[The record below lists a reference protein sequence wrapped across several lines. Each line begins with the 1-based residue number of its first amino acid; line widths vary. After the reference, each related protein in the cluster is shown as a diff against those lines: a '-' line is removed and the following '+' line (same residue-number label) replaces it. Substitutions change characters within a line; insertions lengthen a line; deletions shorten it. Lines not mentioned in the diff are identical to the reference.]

1 MPQFLWPGH
10 NYLGP
15 GNPLENGEPVDE
27 ADRIAQRHD
36 IAYNQAKSTKD
47 IYNSDRTAIYE
58 FGKDFLSHP
67 NTSSLAGA
75 VGLSLKHITEAGIT
89 GLIYPNL

>member
-15 GNPLENGEPVDE
+15 GNPLNNGEPVDE
-27 ADRIAQRHD
+27 ADRIAQQHD
-36 IAYNQAKSTKD
+36 NEYNTAKTSSDVYK
-47 IYNSDRTAIYE
+47 SDRAAIGS
-58 FGKDFLSHP
+58 FLKDFYNHP

-75 VGLSLKHITEAGIT
+75 VGLTIKHVTEAGIT
-89 GLIYPNL
+89 GVLYPNL